1 MSLRMGKDDFSSQR
15 LTRKLLF
22 GILLLALITRLGGV
36 IILQS
41 WEVEESS
48 RFGFRDGEVG
58 EALAT
63 GQGFSWPANGSYN
76 PKKST
81 TPTSW
86 QAPVYPFI
94 MAAFFKLF
102 GVFSQ
107 ASRIA
112 LILFQIFISILLCWL
127 LFVSGKL
134 IFNTWAGL
142 LAALIFAFYPPAL
155 HLTIEKVCSS
165 NLFVLLL
172 ILFVVLCIRLDE
184 KLDVTNSILA
194 GFIFGIAALTDPV
207 IFAFFPFAL
216 AWLLARKT
224 SELKKRLPSVA
235 LVVLSVCVTI
245 APWQIRNY
253 LVFDQVF
260 LIKSNFS
267 RELFLGNFDSGA
279 DYLEEQQDNSEL
291 DEGEMDKVYWGK
303 SLEAILDHPFQFSGN
318 IYKRF
323 KFYWTQLPRPS
334 VISGGVEGSAGVDGF
349 SGLKELMTGAAYL
362 FVVITGI
369 AGICLGLSRSRGAF
383 LVFLAVLSLPVPYYL
398 TWFSRFRYRF
408 PTEVILIV
416 FAGLVLY
423 ELVDFTVKKV
433 QARGR

>member
-1 MSLRMGKDDFSSQR
+1 MSSRMGKDDLSSRR
-15 LTRKLLF
+15 LARKLLF
-22 GILLLALITRLGGV
+22 WILLLALVARLGAM

-48 RFGFRDGEVG
+48 RFGFRDGEIG

-63 GQGFSWPANGSYN
+63 GQGFSWPADGSYN

-107 ASRIA
+107 ESRLA
-112 LILFQIFISILLCWL
+112 LILFQILISLLLCWL

-134 IFNTWAGL
+134 IFNPWTGL

-165 NLFVLLL
+165 SLFVLLL

-184 KLDVTNSILA
+184 KLDIKTSILA
-194 GFIFGIAALTDPV
+194 GFIFGTAALTDPV

-216 AWLLARKT
+216 AWLSAGRA
-224 SELKKRLPSVA
+224 SELKQRLPVVF
-235 LVVLSVCVTI
+235 LVVLTVCITI

-267 RELFLGNFDSGA
+267 RELFMGNFDSSTA
-279 DYLEEQQDNSEL
+279 HLEEQRYRSEM
-291 DEGEMDKVYWGK
+291 DEGETDKVYWAK
-303 SLEAILDHPFQFSGN
+303 SLDAILAQPFQFTAS
-318 IYKRF
+318 IYERF

-334 VISGGVEGSAGVDGF
+334 GISDGVRGSAGVGGF
-349 SGLKELMTGAAYL
+349 SGLKELLTGAAYL
-362 FVVITGI
+362 FILLSGL
-369 AGICLGLSRSRGAF
+369 AGICLGVAKGRGAF
-383 LVFLAVLSLPVPYYL
+383 LLFLAIASMPVPYYL
-398 TWFSRFRYRF
+398 TWFTRFRYRF

-416 FAGLVLY
+416 FAGLALY
-423 ELVDFTVKKV
+423 ELADFTVKRL
-433 QARGR
+433 QARGH